1 MKTHIFPGCLLG
13 EEFGNMVIF
22 IWEEFSLLNI
32 TFETL
37 QGLREVV
44 VGGNCL
50 GGGERHKL

>member
-13 EEFGNMVIF
+13 EEFGNMVII
-22 IWEEFSLLNI
+22 IWEEFYLLKI
-32 TFETL
+32 IFETL

-44 VGGNCL
+44 VEGNCL